1 VENRNDPDGVALS
14 SHERF
19 ALWCIESELSED
31 RRLARR
37 MRHPGGR
44 PWLPL
49 AVAASTCASLLLL
62 VMGILTSD
70 PAVLWCFAALWP
82 VTLLLAFRL
91 PRRPNGAGG
100 RTRSRP

>member
-1 VENRNDPDGVALS
+1 VENRNDPDSVVLPSRERLALL
-14 SHERF
+14 R
-19 ALWCIESELSED
+19 IEAHLRED

-37 MRHPGGR
+37 MRHPVSR
-44 PWLPL
+44 PLLPL
-49 AVAASTCASLLLL
+49 SVAALTWASLLLL

-91 PRRPNGAGG
+91 PRRPADTEA
-100 RTRSRP
+100 RTRS

>member
-1 VENRNDPDGVALS
+1 MENRNDPDGIALT
-14 SHERF
+14 SHERV
-19 ALWCIESELSED
+19 ALWRIEAELSED
-31 RRLARR
+31 RRLVRC

-49 AVAASTCASLLLL
+49 SVAALTCTSLLLL

-70 PAVLWCFAALWP
+70 LAVLWCFAALWP

-91 PRRPNGAGG
+91 LRRPTGTEDRG
-100 RTRSRP
+100 RP